1 MYSLLLSIGKL
12 KKAFI
17 AFFMIVIT
25 VVFKPMQRIAS
36 AIRGLQRC
44 RHAVT
49 TVCTRMEKFIGK
61 SAGGSVA
68 LCLFMPL
75 TAASRCLHKLMFDHS
90 FNTITYGLVIALWLT
105 ITYVLMIYGALIFA
119 FMGPHAAPA
128 VLKTWGYSC
137 LFELFGIEGVR
148 LLAFKTAASFLMT
161 NIDAMIYND
170 NSISSWYEGHF
181 ASHMQVQYRA
191 IAAVGSIHEL
201 LKGLHIQG
209 EYNSM
214 DRLEFRYR
222 DRKQKQDDDTVGDD
236 YDFDIDLDMEMDA

>member
-1 MYSLLLSIGKL
+1 MSSR
-12 KKAFI
+12 
-17 AFFMIVIT
+17 
-25 VVFKPMQRIAS
+25 PSSSRQ
-36 AIRGLQRC
+36 Q
-44 RHAVT
+44 
-49 TVCTRMEKFIGK
+49 
-61 SAGGSVA
+61 
-68 LCLFMPL
+68 
-75 TAASRCLHKLMFDHS
+75 AASGAAELARSRATAMWLDAMRVQAVKELLNISQADRATTKKEVLEERQLVVRFFSVIGAAMHDLPAELVGVTRALVDV
-90 FNTITYGLVIALWLT
+90 GLFRKRRSGEIILQ
-105 ITYVLMIYGALIFA
+105 GALIFA
-119 FMGPHAAPA
+119 FMGPHATPA

-148 LLAFKTAASFLMT
+148 LLAFKTAASFLMN

-181 ASHMQVQYRA
+181 ASHMQVQYHA
-191 IAAVGSIHEL
+191 IAAVGSIHEV

-222 DRKQKQDDDTVGDD
+222 DRKQMQEDDTVGDD